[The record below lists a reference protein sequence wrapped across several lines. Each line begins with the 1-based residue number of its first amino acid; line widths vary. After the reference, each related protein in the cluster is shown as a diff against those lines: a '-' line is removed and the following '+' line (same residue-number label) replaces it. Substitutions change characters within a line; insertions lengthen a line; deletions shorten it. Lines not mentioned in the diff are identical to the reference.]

1 MQYAKCMKSNVRRS
15 WLKKGFAT
23 NFETQPRFRIIFVHF
38 LNWSFQCMF
47 FPCRQ
52 KRGRLYFL
60 WILKERPAAG
70 ATFQCLD
77 CRQKELIPSI
87 WSPLK
92 NRHYTFKQKHCF
104 IFFYFFTLFLIYL
117 CCLFLFSMILFFY
130 VFVTFLFDFFVCV
143 LFVVIFCEFCVSFIY
158 LFSVFVLFFMFYYFF
173 FKIHYEFQSFW
184 LKNNRVKKSK
194 FLKIKVSPWISGNLR
209 KQGKMKNIKKHNFKK
224 Q

>member
-77 CRQKELIPSI
+77 CRLKELIPSI

-104 IFFYFFTLFLIYL
+104 IFFYFLH
-117 CCLFLFSMILFFY
+117 CFLFIYVVCFFFQWFCFSMFSLRFFLVSCLCFICCYFLWIL
-130 VFVTFLFDFFVCV
+130 C
-143 LFVVIFCEFCVSFIY
+143 FIY
-158 LFSVFVLFFMFYYFF
+158 LLVFCFCFVFYVLLLL
-173 FKIHYEFQSFW
+173 FQNP
-184 LKNNRVKKSK
+184 L
-194 FLKIKVSPWISGNLR
+194 WISIFLIE
-209 KQGKMKNIKKHNFKK
+209 K
-224 Q
+224 